1 MPIYR
6 QAKLLNISRSTLY
19 YKPDRLKQQADE
31 MLEKELE
38 RSILL
43 LHQADPTAGS
53 RMLTEKLR
61 LQGNHIGRERVRSL
75 MKKLGIVADTKKAQ
89 DLSSEV

>member
-19 YKPDRLKQQADE
+19 YKPDRLKQQAE
-31 MLEKELE
+31 QMQVEKLE
-38 RSILL
+38 RSIML

-61 LQGNHIGRERVRSL
+61 LQGRHVGRERVRSV
-75 MKKLGIVADTKKAQ
+75 MKKLGIVADMKK
-89 DLSSEV
+89 V

>member
-1 MPIYR
+1 MPISR

-19 YKPDRLKQQADE
+19 YKPDRLKQQADKMRE
-31 MLEKELE
+31 EKLE

-43 LHQADPTAGS
+43 LHQADPAAGS

-61 LQGNHIGRERVRSL
+61 RQGNPVGRERVRSL
-75 MKKLGIVADTKKAQ
+75 MKKLGIVADTKKTQ
-89 DLSSEV
+89 GL